1 MNMFNLKNSWY
12 IQIKKFTQSEFSNVK
27 CNLKLL
33 EYILI
38 EREIKIMKK
47 YVCKVCGY
55 VHVGEEAPEACPICK
70 VPAEKFEEVK
80 EEGEEA

>member
-33 EYILI
+33 EYIQT
-38 EREIKIMKK
+38 ERENKIMKK

-55 VHVGEEAPEACPICK
+55 VHVGEEAPKACPICK
-70 VPAEKFEEVK
+70 VPAEKFEELK
-80 EEGEEA
+80 EEGEDA

>member
-1 MNMFNLKNSWY
+1 MFNLKNSWY

-27 CNLKLL
+27 CNLKLI
-33 EYILI
+33 EYIQI

-55 VHVGEEAPEACPICK
+55 VHVGEEAPEVCPICK
-70 VPAEKFEEVK
+70 VPAEKFEELK
-80 EEGEEA
+80 EEGEDA